1 MAMLPGRWRRR
12 RDHDLRHTAGTL
24 YRCIVERARD
34 PVFYQEYRVPDTLDG
49 RFDVLVMQAYLVM
62 RRLRAA
68 GEPGE
73 RLAQV
78 TFDVMIEDLD
88 RNLREIGVGDLSV
101 GKKVK
106 VMARAFYGRV
116 AAYEAGL
123 ADAADDGSL
132 VEALRRNVY
141 RGETDTPAEALARHV
156 RALAG
161 EIDALPAEALLAGR
175 LDASPVAVA
184 ATVAATEGAA

>member
-12 RDHDLRHTAGTL
+12 RDRDLRHTAHAL
-24 YRCIVERARD
+24 YGCIVERARD

-49 RFDVLVMQAYLVM
+49 RFDVLVVQAYLVL

-68 GEPGE
+68 GEAGE

-123 ADAADDGSL
+123 AEDAEEGSL
-132 VEALRRNVY
+132 AEALRRNVF
-141 RGETDTPAEALARHV
+141 RGATDAPAEALARHV
-156 RALAG
+156 RALAA
-161 EIDALPAEALLAGR
+161 EIDALPAEPLLAGR
-175 LDASPVAVA
+175 LDAAPA
-184 ATVAATEGAA
+184 AAAEGAA

>member
-1 MAMLPGRWRRR
+1 MAMLLGRWRRR
-12 RDHDLRHTAGTL
+12 RDRGLRHTAHAL
-24 YRCIVERARD
+24 YGCIVERARD

-49 RFDVLVMQAYLVM
+49 RFDLLVLQCYLVL

-68 GEPGE
+68 GEAGE
-73 RLAQV
+73 RLAQE

-123 ADAADDGSL
+123 AEDADDGAL
-132 VEALRRNVY
+132 AEALRRNVY
-141 RGETDTPAEALARHV
+141 RGEADVPAAALAGHV
-156 RALAG
+156 RAIAA
-161 EIDALPAEALLAGR
+161 EIDGLPLEPMLAGR
-175 LDASPVAVA
+175 LDPGPAGSPGEIA
-184 ATVAATEGAA
+184 EGAA